1 MAAMMRTRKL
11 ELASDERAV
20 CSWDVGSVRNANA
33 GKCDSAGQGKRRVL
47 NAGAITRAAVQS
59 KPIKRDREGVEMSA
73 KAHALRGT
81 LGVLIIVLTAVL
93 ASAQTKT
100 ISVAAYGAKCNG
112 RTDDTSAFQAASTA
126 ASSSY
131 RVGQPAVVVRYTGT
145 CLLAGSVL
153 VKSGVHWQGD
163 GQIRVVSQPKTPP
176 AGAPHLTPSV
186 YPTFFAINADDVE
199 WDKVD
204 ISIETPG
211 PDHPYASGIG
221 WFAFGDSSRHSHVK
235 VTNCRVSNFA
245 WGIDVF
251 YNDRESSGSLTDV
264 EIANNTVTSLVTPPA
279 VYSNQNWD
287 GIHVAGNI
295 TDVSI
300 HDNTVTHRGDAAI
313 ALTSESSD
321 KILSQAK
328 IQNNKVLND
337 RIGIDISGVHD
348 VDVSG
353 NFVQST
359 YPDQHWGL
367 LAYRQIYYNG
377 VYPVGIHTHDN
388 HFESGQGSAGF
399 TAKIDPA
406 SGGPSWPALNST
418 FENNTIAGPMNPLY
432 LRGSGIT
439 VEGNTFNNGG
449 QLFIDYFAKG
459 SRIASSNIRIG
470 TNRWLGDA
478 EVRVAADSS
487 LIKNVTVAPQTA
499 TGTTKITNDRNVR
512 RVPK

>member
-1 MAAMMRTRKL
+1 VDLTVETPALRTL
-11 ELASDERAV
+11 
-20 CSWDVGSVRNANA
+20 GSVI
-33 GKCDSAGQGKRRVL
+33 GS
-47 NAGAITRAAVQS
+47 
-59 KPIKRDREGVEMSA
+59 
-73 KAHALRGT
+73 
-81 LGVLIIVLTAVL
+81 IIVVFSGLA

-100 ISVAAYGAKCNG
+100 LSVAAYGAKCDG

-131 RVGQPAVVVRYTGT
+131 KPGQPPVVVTYTGT
-145 CLLAGSVL
+145 CLLNGSIL
-153 VKSGVHWQGD
+153 VKSGVRWQGN
-163 GQIRVVSQPKTPP
+163 GQIRVLTQPKNPP
-176 AGAPHLTPSV
+176 PGGPHLTPSV
-186 YPTFFAINADDVE
+186 YPTFFAINADNVE
-199 WDKVD
+199 WDNVD
-204 ISIETPG
+204 IAIETPG

-221 WFAFGDSSRHSHVK
+221 WFAFGDSSRHSHIK

-251 YNDRESSGSLTDV
+251 YNDRGSSGSLTDV
-264 EIANNTVTSLVTPPA
+264 EIANNTVSSVVTPPA
-279 VYSNQNWD
+279 VYSDQNWD

-295 TDVSI
+295 TNVAI
-300 HDNTVTHRGDAAI
+300 HDNTVMHRGDAAI

-321 KILSQAK
+321 RILSQAK
-328 IQNNKVLND
+328 IENNKVLND
-337 RIGIDISGVHD
+337 RVGIDISGVHD

-353 NFVQST
+353 NFVQAT
-359 YPDQHWGL
+359 HPDQHWGL

-377 VYPVGIHTHDN
+377 VYPVGIHTHNN

-406 SGGPSWPALNST
+406 SGGPSWPPLSST

-432 LRGSGIT
+432 VRGNGIT

-470 TNRWLGDA
+470 TNRWVGDA
-478 EVRVAADSS
+478 EVRVAADPS
-487 LIKNVTVAPQTA
+487 LIKDVTVAPQTA
-499 TGTTKITNDRNVR
+499 SGRAKVTNSRNVR
-512 RVPK
+512 MVPK

>member
-1 MAAMMRTRKL
+1 MRAIGRVTAHDK
-11 ELASDERAV
+11 E
-20 CSWDVGSVRNANA
+20 
-33 GKCDSAGQGKRRVL
+33 GKTG
-47 NAGAITRAAVQS
+47 
-59 KPIKRDREGVEMSA
+59 DREGLDVRVMA
-73 KAHALRGT
+73 PALKALGSFIALP
-81 LGVLIIVLTAVL
+81 VLFTAVL
-93 ASAQTKT
+93 ASGQTKT
-100 ISVAAYGAKCNG
+100 LSVAAYGAKCDG
-112 RTDDTSAFQAASTA
+112 RTDDTSAFQSASTA

-131 RVGQPAVVVRYTGT
+131 RLGQPAVVVTYTGT
-145 CLLAGSVL
+145 CLLNGSIL

-163 GQIRVVSQPKTPP
+163 GQIRVITQPKDPP
-176 AGAPHLTPSV
+176 PGAPHLTPSV
-186 YPTFFAINADDVE
+186 YPTFFAINADNVE

-204 ISIETPG
+204 IAIETPG

-221 WFAFGDSSRHSHVK
+221 WFAFGDSSRHSHVT
-235 VTNCRVSNFA
+235 VTNCQVSNFA

-251 YNDRESSGSLTDV
+251 YNDRGSSGSLTDV
-264 EIANNTVTSLVTPPA
+264 EIANNTVTSIVTPPA
-279 VYSNQNWD
+279 VYSDQNWD

-295 TDVSI
+295 TNINI
-300 HDNTVTHRGDAAI
+300 HDNTVMHRGDAAI

-321 KILSQAK
+321 RILSQAK
-328 IQNNKVLND
+328 IENNKVLND

-377 VYPVGIHTHDN
+377 VYPVGIHTHNN

-432 LRGSGIT
+432 LRGNGIT
-439 VEGNTFNNGG
+439 VQGNTFNNGG

-459 SRIASSNIRIG
+459 PRIASSNIRIG
-470 TNRWLGDA
+470 TNRWVGDA
-478 EVRVAADSS
+478 EVRVAADAS
-487 LIKNVTVAPQTA
+487 LIKDVTVARQTA
-499 TGTTKITNDRNVR
+499 TGTSKVTNSRNVR
-512 RVPK
+512 MVK